1 MKKGDID
8 IKGSRL
14 GGVDSDW
21 LGVVCGDGVVN
32 FCLVHQVVYRSRAEP
47 LNQSNWLPQIQY
59 QTIFR
64 KSDLCTRFWWLRY
77 RLAHSVPPIRS
88 SGCSGCTCATGC

>member
-21 LGVVCGDGVVN
+21 LGVVCVGMG
-32 FCLVHQVVYRSRAEP
+32 
-47 LNQSNWLPQIQY
+47 W
-59 QTIFR
+59 
-64 KSDLCTRFWWLRY
+64 
-77 RLAHSVPPIRS
+77 
-88 SGCSGCTCATGC
+88 